1 MDDVSEVDP
10 PSVAE
15 FPYIYI
21 LSCRSAS
28 TRYADTASLCVK
40 PLLDRQ
46 ALSFARSAGDMLDDD
61 DEAAVAA
68 VSLGASPDTT
78 SLILGM
84 NVLNMSAR

>member
-1 MDDVSEVDP
+1 MDDVSEADP

-15 FPYIYI
+15 LPYI
-21 LSCRSAS
+21 LSCRTAS
-28 TRYADTASLCVK
+28 TRYADMASLCVK

-61 DEAAVAA
+61 DDEAAVAA

-78 SLILGM
+78 CL
-84 NVLNMSAR
+84 